1 MFNNDCVNFF
11 KMNFSLYFIANR
23 GQNMDYGNP
32 HAVSIK
38 ELYFVLR
45 KMSNTQIRQFP
56 KSVLH
61 IWSFYNRTAGIKN
74 SKQLS
79 LVP

>member
-1 MFNNDCVNFF
+1 
-11 KMNFSLYFIANR
+11 
-23 GQNMDYGNP
+23 MDYGNP